1 MREIATLVNSLA
13 MTGLV
18 LHVIARALA
27 PAAISYGLLVKNGQ
41 NYCVSYSHYITKKLQ
56 KRHSLTH
63 GKPSFFYCAFIFRM
77 LAQTSI

>member
-27 PAAISYGLLVKNGQ
+27 PAAISHGLPD
-41 NYCVSYSHYITKKLQ
+41 T
-56 KRHSLTH
+56 
-63 GKPSFFYCAFIFRM
+63 
-77 LAQTSI
+77 

>member
-1 MREIATLVNSLA
+1 MQEIATLVNSLA

-41 NYCVSYSHYITKKLQ
+41 NYFLPYGYYIITVTKKQ
-56 KRHSLTH
+56 GR
-63 GKPSFFYCAFIFRM
+63 
-77 LAQTSI
+77 